1 MANENENENENGK
14 NIAWRLRLPFVVVL
28 QGPNGSA
35 MGYRNWKICRSVEP
49 CLIGIGRQR
58 QADTPRERRCYCR
71 RINSR
76 DAEITNGANSCQNSR
91 EFTHCDE
98 SILAITVEENNAKN

>member
-1 MANENENENENGK
+1 MANENENENGK

-28 QGPNGSA
+28 QGPSGSA

-58 QADTPRERRCYCR
+58 QADTPREREGATVVGSTREMR
-71 RINSR
+71 R
-76 DAEITNGANSCQNSR
+76 
-91 EFTHCDE
+91 
-98 SILAITVEENNAKN
+98 